1 MLTALLTTSTA
12 FYSCKDYDDERVD
25 AVESQHSTLQ
35 SALQAQIDALK
46 TQVASINSCTCD
58 VSSINSKISDLESQV
73 STLNSRLTGYED
85 LEVTVNNLT
94 GLDDVVDGVQQNIAS
109 IKEQLQSDS
118 TKIEYLTADFDAAI
132 SDLVQLYSMLRSSVN
147 SVALR
152 GISNGTMGSLNL
164 PVGLQ
169 SSILAGYYGTAAT
182 ANTKGFP
189 TSALTSAEKKI
200 IGTLPASV
208 KWAQDELLKTDTIG
222 TVYVRVN
229 PDSVDF
235 SNKIL
240 GLVTTGT
247 ETTAGVELT
256 GLKISNTDLKW
267 GISTRADADNHGF
280 YEAKAVLKD
289 VDKAKLGLEDDLK
302 DIAKQ
307 VLNEKTNISLSSLG
321 SQIVNAMS
329 DMGYQYDLK
338 ATYDGVY
345 DDMSVY
351 SDQALAAWAVKPL
364 SYETLKGANVKD
376 IPHLPANLTLE
387 SLGLGD
393 LGFDMDKITIQKVDD
408 INQTVEIKINGEV
421 GGTITIPDYKI
432 EKQSNGDYKLVK
444 TGEGTTYTIGD
455 DGKVTV
461 NVKMDN
467 INAMLSNTADQI
479 NSTLA
484 SINQQLK
491 DVISGVE
498 NNKVFDAYNTYVGKV
513 NTLIDKV
520 NSLLDNPNG
529 KLQPVLVASID
540 GNYQFVSTSAAA
552 TAVKLSQGNALPL
565 YMTSYT
571 AELLAPAYKKYI
583 AVTNAFSGS
592 KSAQGGD
599 ADCIKAAQE
608 ANSSAYSA
616 NFNKVLEGN
625 TLYAGFGA
633 PAGYVYEITYAAV
646 DFYGNTVARKFY
658 VNVVK

>member
-25 AVESQHSTLQ
+25 AVESQQSSLQ

-58 VSSINSKISDLESQV
+58 VSSINSKISDLEAQV
-73 STLNSRLTGYED
+73 GTLNSRLTGYED
-85 LEVTVNNLT
+85 LEVTVTNLS
-94 GLDDVVDGVQQNIAS
+94 GLDDVVDGVKQNITS

-118 TKIEYLTADFDAAI
+118 TKIATLTKDFDDAI
-132 SDLVQLYSMLRSSVN
+132 SDMEQLYNMLRSSVN

-152 GISNGTMGSLNL
+152 GIANGSVYSLNL

-169 SSILAGYYGTAAT
+169 SSILAGYYGNAEAA
-182 ANTKGFP
+182 NSNGFP
-189 TSALTSAEKKI
+189 RAALSSAERKVV
-200 IGTLPASV
+200 GTMPESV
-208 KWAQDELLKTDTIG
+208 KWAQGALLKTDTIG

-247 ETTAGVELT
+247 ETAAGVELT
-256 GLKISNTDLKW
+256 GLKISDTDLKW
-267 GISTRADADNHGF
+267 GLTRSADNHGF

-307 VLNEKTNISLSSLG
+307 VLNEKTNINLSSLG
-321 SQIVNAMS
+321 SKIVSAMS

-338 ATYDGVY
+338 ATYNGVY
-345 DDMSVY
+345 DNMSVY
-351 SDQALAAWAVKPL
+351 SDQALAAWAIKPL
-364 SYETLKGANVKD
+364 SYNTLAGAEIKD
-376 IPHLPANLTLE
+376 IPHLPAKLTLE
-387 SLGLGD
+387 SLGLGNLNLKIGD
-393 LGFDMDKITIQKVDD
+393 ITIGHVDD
-408 INQTVEIKINGEV
+408 ITKEVDIVINGEP
-421 GGTITIPDYKI
+421 GGKLTIPDYEIQKKDDGNYELV
-432 EKQSNGDYKLVK
+432 EKGTGK
-444 TGEGTTYTIGD
+444 TYIIGD
-455 DGKVTV
+455 NGKVSITV
-461 NVKMDN
+461 SMDN

-479 NSTLA
+479 NSTLKNVNDQ
-484 SINQQLK
+484 INDLLK
-491 DVISGVE
+491 GVS

-529 KLQPVLVASID
+529 KLQPVLVASIN
-540 GNYQFVSTSAAA
+540 GNYQFLSTSAAA
-552 TAVKLSQGNALPL
+552 TAVKLSQGSALPL

-583 AVTNAFSGS
+583 AVTDAFSGS

-599 ADCIKAAQE
+599 AACIKAVQD

-616 NFNKVLEGN
+616 NFNQVLEGN

-646 DFYGNTVARKFY
+646 DFYGHTVARKFY